1 MKQLLHTPEGVRD
14 IYNGECGKKLALE
27 DRLHETLMHY
37 GYTDIQTPTFE
48 YFDVFRKEIGTIPSK
63 ELYKFFDREGETLV
77 LRPDFTPAIARV
89 AATIFA
95 DEKMPIRLCYT
106 GNTFINHTSYQ
117 GRLKENTQ
125 MGAEL
130 IGDDSAAAD
139 AEMIALVAACLLKA
153 GLSDFQLSVS
163 NVDFL
168 KSLIEDAG
176 LDEDQEK
183 ELKELIKNQN
193 FFGIN
198 ELLEGLAVSRSAKAS
213 FKQLDE
219 LVGGYE
225 ILEKARDVAPS
236 TKGILAI
243 KRLEKIYDILCYYG
257 MEKYVTFDLSL
268 SSGAYN
274 YYTGVVFRGYTF
286 GSGDAIVKG
295 GRYDTLIEKF
305 GKEAP
310 SIGFAIVVDELQSA
324 LSRQHITPVLQPEKT
339 LVLYAGGREEEG
351 IRLASELR
359 EKGERVVL
367 MKKEMSKSL
376 EDYQEYGRR
385 SEICQLYYIAHD
397 RDVTEYSLS

>member
-14 IYNGECGKKLALE
+14 IYNGECGKKQALE
-27 DRLHETLMHY
+27 GQLHEALRRY
-37 GYTDIQTPTFE
+37 GYSDIQTPTFE

-89 AATIFA
+89 AATIFG

-117 GRLKENTQ
+117 GRLKESTQ

-139 AEMIALVAACLLKA
+139 GEMIALVASCLLAA
-153 GLSDFQLSVS
+153 GLPEFQLSVS

-168 KSLIEDAG
+168 KSLIEDTG
-176 LDEDQEK
+176 LKDEQVK
-183 ELKELIKNQN
+183 ELNELLKNEN
-193 FFGIN
+193 FFGV
-198 ELLEGLAVSRSAKAS
+198 EEYLDGLSVPRSSRAA
-213 FKQLDE
+213 FKHLDE
-219 LVGGYE
+219 LSGGVE
-225 ILEKARDVAPS
+225 ILEKAKDLAPT

-243 KRLEKIYDILCYYG
+243 KRLEKIYDILSYYG
-257 MEKYVTFDLSL
+257 MEKYVTFDLSM
-268 SSGAYN
+268 SSGSYN
-274 YYTGVVFRGYTF
+274 YYTGVVFKGYTF

-310 SIGFAIVVDELQSA
+310 SIGFAIVVDDLLSA
-324 LSRQHITPVLQPEKT
+324 LLRQGIEPPFKPEKT
-339 LVLYAGGREEEG
+339 VVLYAGGREKEG
-351 IRLASELR
+351 IMKAQDLRAQGRSVELI
-359 EKGERVVL
+359 
-367 MKKEMSKSL
+367 KKEMGKSL
-376 EDYQEYGRR
+376 EDYLEHGQKY
-385 SEICQLYYIAHD
+385 SASALIYIAHD
-397 RDVTEYSLS
+397 KEVSEHKLS